1 MTGLLA
7 LPPLTLYIH
16 IPWCVQ
22 KCPYCD
28 FNSHALKQDADEE
41 RYVSA
46 LLEDLEQELDAVAGR
61 QLDAIF
67 IGGGTPSLFS
77 AHAIG
82 RLLEGVAARIPFAP
96 HIEITMEA
104 NPGTV
109 EAGRFAAY
117 QAAGVNRISIG
128 IQSFNAEQLKAL
140 GRIHDPAQAIA
151 AARQAASLSLRSF
164 NLDLMHGLPGQG
176 IAEALADL
184 QQAIELSP
192 PHLSWYQLTIE
203 PNTAFGARPP
213 KLPEEEILW
222 EIQERGHELLL
233 AAGYRQYEI
242 SAYSRE
248 GYQCQHNL
256 NYWRFGDYLGIG
268 CGAHGKLT
276 LPQSNSVIRRVKVK
290 HPKGYL
296 DAARPYLD
304 EEWQVQAEDL
314 PFEYMMNRLRLFE
327 PVPKAEFIART
338 GLQPQVMAKPLAE
351 AFARELLLDT
361 GSHWQ
366 ITALGHRYLN
376 GLLQL
381 FLEDTP

>member
-1 MTGLLA
+1 MTGLLT

-117 QAAGVNRISIG
+117 QTAGVNRISIG
-128 IQSFNAEQLKAL
+128 IQSFNAGQLKAL

-151 AARQAASLSLRSF
+151 AARQAGSLSLRSF

-268 CGAHGKLT
+268 CGAHGKLSDPHSGT
-276 LPQSNSVIRRVKVK
+276 IHRTVKIK

-296 DAARPYLD
+296 DPTRPYLD
-304 EEWQVQAEDL
+304 ERWQVPPKER
-314 PFEYMMNRLRLFE
+314 PFEYFMNRFRLFE
-327 PVPKAEFIART
+327 PCPKQEFMART
-338 GLQPQVMAKPLAE
+338 GLPLTQIAPLLQ
-351 AFARELLLDT
+351 AAIRKELLSDD
-361 GSHWQ
+361 GDVWQ
-366 ITALGHRYLN
+366 VTELGHRYLN
-376 GLLQL
+376 VLLEG
-381 FLEDTP
+381 FMEP